1 MTVAVYTP
9 DGRPPRTKLA
19 AAHRPVSL
27 SGLRVGTLDNG
38 KVPGAALLAE
48 ARRRL
53 LTEGTVEGA
62 TVVKRSPGQ
71 RLDPKRLEQLAD
83 TSDAV
88 INALAD

>member
-9 DGRPPRTKLA
+9 DGLPARLEVAGARRAPTLA
-19 AAHRPVSL
+19 
-27 SGLRVGTLDNG
+27 GLRLSTLDNG
-38 KVPGAALLAE
+38 KVPGAMLLVE

-53 LTEGTVEGA
+53 ISQGALEGA

-71 RLDPKRLEQLAD
+71 GLDASRMNELAHA
-83 TSDAV
+83 SDAV

>member
-9 DGRPPRTKLA
+9 DGLPARLEVAGAPRPSSLA
-19 AAHRPVSL
+19 
-27 SGLRVGTLDNG
+27 GLRISTLDNG
-38 KVPGAALLAE
+38 KVPGAMLLAE

-53 LTEGTVEGA
+53 VSEGSLEAA

-71 RLDPKRLEQLAD
+71 GLEAERMNELALV
-83 TSDAV
+83 SDVV